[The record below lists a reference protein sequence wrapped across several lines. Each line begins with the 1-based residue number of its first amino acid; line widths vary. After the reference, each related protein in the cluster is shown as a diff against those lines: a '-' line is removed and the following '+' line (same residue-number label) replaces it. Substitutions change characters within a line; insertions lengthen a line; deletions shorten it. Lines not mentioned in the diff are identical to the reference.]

1 MITRY
6 TIDMQTQYKQIA
18 QFLKLP
24 SFMPF
29 FKKRKISPAERMLAH
44 EMQGK
49 RDQLFDAE
57 RRSAQVQNQLFSG
70 LALNLK
76 KAKARNIWRNT
87 LLMVKPNSWISLL
100 VLFLVLGAAGGFAL
114 STLNHPQSQ
123 TSGVN
128 NTALTTTTPPQAP
141 LPASVAEVA
150 PLLPVPVAPD
160 VSTPSVVTTQ
170 EEMQL
175 RLSYSLSQPTN

>member
-18 QFLKLP
+18 KFFKLP

-70 LALNLK
+70 LALTLK
-76 KAKARNIWRNT
+76 RAKARNIWRNT

-114 STLNHPQSQ
+114 STFNRPQSQ
-123 TSGVN
+123 PATIN
-128 NTALTTTTPPQAP
+128 NAALTPEPP
-141 LPASVAEVA
+141 LPASNAEVA

-160 VSTPSVVTTQ
+160 ASTPSVVTTQ
-170 EEMQL
+170 EEVQL

>member
-1 MITRY
+1 
-6 TIDMQTQYKQIA
+6 
-18 QFLKLP
+18 
-24 SFMPF
+24 MPF
-29 FKKRKISPAERMLAH
+29 FKKRKISPSERMLAH

-57 RRSAQVQNQLFSG
+57 RRSAQVQNQLFNG
-70 LALNLK
+70 LGLTLK

-87 LLMVKPNSWISLL
+87 LLMVKPNSWLSLL

-114 STLNHPQSQ
+114 SAFNHPLSQ
-123 TSGVN
+123 PAASN
-128 NTALTTTTPPQAP
+128 NAALTPTPTPTPPPQP
-141 LPASVAEVA
+141 QLPAPIAEVA

-160 VSTPSVVTTQ
+160 ASIPSVVPTQ

>member
-1 MITRY
+1 
-6 TIDMQTQYKQIA
+6 
-18 QFLKLP
+18 
-24 SFMPF
+24 MPF
-29 FKKRKISPAERMLAH
+29 FKKRKISPSERMLAH

-70 LALNLK
+70 LALTLK
-76 KAKARNIWRNT
+76 RAKARNIWRNT

-100 VLFLVLGAAGGFAL
+100 VLFLALGAAGGFAL

-123 TSGVN
+123 TSAVN
-128 NTALTTTTPPQAP
+128 NTALTTPPLAP

-160 VSTPSVVTTQ
+160 ASTPSVVTTQ